1 MGCPHIYYIRALQML
16 AHALA
21 YDTSVKLAKELSEE
35 QDIEKLKEY
44 ILSRKAELP
53 VQNFYYAAGGA
64 AQATIEEAYQ
74 EGCDP
79 LNASIGGI
87 HMFEDFIGLEDLSDD
102 ED

>member
-21 YDTSVKLAKELSEE
+21 YNTSVKLAKELSEE

-44 ILSRKAELP
+44 ILARKTELP
-53 VQNFYYAAGGA
+53 AQNFYYAAGGA
-64 AQATIEEAYQ
+64 AQATIEEAYE

-87 HMFEDFIGLEDLSDD
+87 NLFEDFIGLEDYD
-102 ED
+102 EE

>member
-21 YDTSVKLAKELSEE
+21 YNTSTKLARELSEE

-53 VQNFYYAAGGA
+53 TQNFYYAAGGA
-64 AQATIEEAYQ
+64 AQCTINEAYE

-87 HMFEDFIGLEDLSDD
+87 NMFEDFIGLEDLSDD
-102 ED
+102 EE

>member
-21 YDTSVKLAKELSEE
+21 YDTSVKLARELSEE

-53 VQNFYYAAGGA
+53 IQNFYYAAGGA
-64 AQATIEEAYQ
+64 AQCTITEAYE

-79 LNASIGGI
+79 LNASVGGI
-87 HMFEDFIGLEDLSDD
+87 DMFENFIGLEKETDV
-102 ED
+102 EE

>member
-21 YDTSVKLAKELSEE
+21 YNTSVKLAKELSEE

-44 ILSRKAELP
+44 ILASKTELP

-64 AQATIEEAYQ
+64 AQCTIAEAY
-74 EGCDP
+74 EDGCDA
-79 LNASIGGI
+79 LNASAGGI
-87 HMFEDFIGLEDLSDD
+87 NLFEDFIGLEE
-102 ED
+102 EDAEE